1 MARGD
6 LREQI
11 VWQYNS
17 SDRVAR
23 EAYSS
28 EEFEEMGYV
37 L

>member
-1 MARGD
+1 MPRGD

-11 VWQYNS
+11 VCQYNS
-17 SDRVAR
+17 SDRLAW

-28 EEFEEMGYV
+28 EEFEEMGCV